1 MSFLSLQPLETSWLV
16 RLWMKTL
23 VLYFSLGDSGVIDL
37 LNFTVRTESDLD
49 LGVLAL
55 VATLNV
61 LTEAGWIINLRKG
74 HFAWAHKNEL
84 TDNVC
89 VCGARASVFVAILT
103 FTWNPIWKW
112 EGATGNADYREHSL
126 GLIQLIS
133 CNSFYC
139 NKTVAR
145 AFSQLCWNSLCWTKS
160 KQLSPYHFGLYSINP
175 QHFITCLCSGGSV
188 PELPLNTSPAFC

>member
-1 MSFLSLQPLETSWLV
+1 MSFLDNSKNSMLHKKFRPTLEHCCVSSHKHSNWVFFSQSSLLFMSFLSLQPLETSWLV
-16 RLWMKTL
+16 RLL
-23 VLYFSLGDSGVIDL
+23 NEDSSLSLGDSGVIDL

-84 TDNVC
+84 TDNMC
-89 VCGARASVFVAILT
+89 VRGARASVFVATLT

-126 GLIQLIS
+126 GL
-133 CNSFYC
+133 
-139 NKTVAR
+139 
-145 AFSQLCWNSLCWTKS
+145 
-160 KQLSPYHFGLYSINP
+160 LYNWLAVT
-175 QHFITCLCSGGSV
+175 HFIAIKQSPGHF
-188 PELPLNTSPAFC
+188 LNYA